1 MNELNKLEKTIR
13 YEFKDKAVFRES
25 IVHRSY
31 LNESTGEKA
40 HNERLEFLGDAVLEL
55 VVTEYLY
62 TTFAEAEG
70 VLTNWRSA
78 LVRGSSLS
86 KIASIIDL
94 NNYILTSRGE
104 KKSSPKAKE
113 QIAANA
119 LEALIGAIYL
129 DGGYKSAKIFIDKF
143 VINNLE
149 KIIEDKLYIDP
160 KSKLQ
165 EIAQENFKITP
176 NYKIISEEG
185 PDHNKTFECAV
196 YIGDKELAR
205 GIGKSKALGEQEA
218 ARIALEDLADSA
230 S

>member
-1 MNELNKLEKTIR
+1 MTDLKKLEKIIS
-13 YEFKDKAVFRES
+13 YDFKNDELLRES
-25 IVHRSY
+25 MVHRSY
-31 LNESTGEKA
+31 LNESPSEKA
-40 HNERLEFLGDAVLEL
+40 QNERLEFLGDAVLEL

-62 TTFAEAEG
+62 INFAEAEG

-78 LVRGSSLS
+78 LVRGRSLS
-86 KIASIIDL
+86 QIAAEIDL

-104 KKSSPKAKE
+104 QKSSPKARE

-129 DGGYKSAKIFIDKF
+129 DGGYDSAKRFIDAH

-149 KIIEDKLYIDP
+149 KIIEDKLYIDS

-165 EIAQENFKITP
+165 EIAQEGFKITP
-176 NYKIISEEG
+176 NYKIISQEG

-196 YIGDKELAR
+196 FIGDKELAR
-205 GIGKSKALGEQEA
+205 GIGKSKSLAEQEA

>member
-1 MNELNKLEKTIR
+1 MSEFEALEKTIS
-13 YEFKDKAVFRES
+13 YEFKNKELLREAM
-25 IVHRSY
+25 VHRSY
-31 LNESTGEKA
+31 LNESTSEKL

-62 TTFAEAEG
+62 TNFAEAEG

-86 KIASIIDL
+86 KIAPEISL
-94 NNYILTSRGE
+94 NDYILTSRGE
-104 KKSSPKAKE
+104 KKSSTKAKE

-129 DGGYKSAKIFIDKF
+129 DGGYDSTKRFINTY

-149 KIIEDKLYIDP
+149 KIIEDKLYIDS
-160 KSKLQ
+160 KSRLQ

-176 NYKIISEEG
+176 NYKINSEEG

-196 YIGDKELAR
+196 YIGEKELAR
-205 GIGKSKALGEQEA
+205 GIGKSKSLAEQEA